1 MLVGGNGDRALAL
14 RHGDRNDLVVEAPCR
29 DRRAGALL
37 AAQGEGVLIAPRHLP
52 FGRHVLRGLGH
63 RMGAVGLLH
72 LRIDEPPAERGV
84 LEGDAAGE
92 RRVSLVHH
100 ERRARH
106 ALDAAGNHQLHFT
119 GGNGAGGDG
128 DRIHARAA
136 QPVDGRARHFLRQP
150 GEEQRHSAD
159 VAIVFPRLIR
169 APVDD
174 VVQPQPVDAG
184 IAVAKCGDGDGGEVI
199 RSHAGQHAG
208 VAAERG
214 SNRIA
219 QVDRTDVN
227 HGSDIVHFPRRT
239 APNDAPHGRTNTPRR
254 SAP

>member
-1 MLVGGNGDRALAL
+1 VLVGGNGDGALAL

-37 AAQGEGVLIAPRHLP
+37 AALGEGVLVAPRHLP

-63 RMGAVGLLH
+63 RVGAVGLLH
-72 LRIDEPPAERGV
+72 PRIDEPPPESSV
-84 LEGDAAGE
+84 LQGDAAGE

-119 GGNGAGGDG
+119 GGNGTGGDG
-128 DRIHARAA
+128 DGIHARTA
-136 QPVDGRARHFLRQP
+136 QPVDGRAGHLLRQP
-150 GEEQRHSAD
+150 GEEQRHSPD

-174 VVQPQPVDAG
+174 VVQPQPVHAC
-184 IAVAKCGDGDGGEVI
+184 IAVAECGDRDGGEVI
-199 RSHAGQHAG
+199 RSHAGQSAR
-208 VAAERG
+208 VAAKRG

-219 QVDRTDVN
+219 QVHRTDVN
-227 HGSDIVHFPRRT
+227 HGSDIVHFPGRGPERCT
-239 APNDAPHGRTNTPRR
+239 AWSNEY
-254 SAP
+254 SAPPAP